1 MTPISFPDDDIYEDG
16 VVVSIQPDIYDEFSD
31 QIQIQSL
38 SIPEMLLLPKLLRI
52 MSIFLQITYF
62 SIYTNVHQ
70 LFVLTQISLIVD
82 KYTNNYKYL
91 LNLNNFLSLQFKAL
105 TVLIVMGLF
114 YSFGGVQFRKLSCA
128 CRTVHW
134 CQQHCG

>member
-16 VVVSIQPDIYDEFSD
+16 VVVSIRPDIYDEFSE

-38 SIPEMLLLPKLLRI
+38 SITEMLLLPKLLRT
-52 MSIFLQITYF
+52 MSIFLQVTCF

-70 LFVLTQISLIVD
+70 LFVLTQIPLIVD
-82 KYTNNYKYL
+82 EYTNNYKYHS
-91 LNLNNFLSLQFKAL
+91 NLNNLLSLRFKPL

-114 YSFGGVQFRKLSCA
+114 YSFGGV
-128 CRTVHW
+128 
-134 CQQHCG
+134 